1 LTALPLRLIFKN
13 VPQYYQ
19 LSTNKLKIWWDS
31 ARWVALPNSAMAC
44 LLGGLLAYAHGEF
57 NLLYFSIALL
67 GVMVVHL
74 GTNLL
79 DDYADLRA
87 GGAGLRDAVQSGSS
101 DPIRTIKA
109 PYVVSGDIKMN
120 QLLIAACILFALGIA
135 ACIYLTIQSG
145 WPVAVIAAIGA
156 IISFFYSM
164 PPLKFSYRGLGEL
177 VVSAS
182 LGPGICLGT
191 YYAVTGSFSWEPI
204 LIALP
209 VGILVGLILFIH
221 SVMDYRPDTAISKK
235 TLVSVLGS
243 QARAIALLPFIL
255 AAAYVIIILGIISRI
270 LPLTTLLVLLS
281 LPMAVSFIQT
291 SRKIRDGKYDAIRAR
306 WWMGP
311 MEQMLEGHDWFII
324 AWRQARNL
332 LIFFTLLIFI
342 AYFIIIIY

>member
-1 LTALPLRLIFKN
+1 M
-13 VPQYYQ
+13 PQYYQ

-31 ARWVALPNSAMAC
+31 ARWVSLPNSAMAC
-44 LLGGLLAYAHGEF
+44 LLGGLLAYAQGEF
-57 NLLYFSIALL
+57 NLLYFSIAFI

-74 GTNLL
+74 GANLL
-79 DDYADLRA
+79 DDYADLKA
-87 GGAGLRDAVQSGSS
+87 GGIGLRDAVQSKVT
-101 DPIRTIKA
+101 DPVRTVKA
-109 PYVVSGDIKMN
+109 PYVLSGDISMN
-120 QLLIAACILFALGIA
+120 QLLAASFILFALGIA

-145 WPVAVIAAIGA
+145 WPVAVIAAAGA
-156 IISFFYSM
+156 IISFFSSM

-191 YYAVTGSFSWEPI
+191 YYAVTGSFSWAPI

-221 SVMDYRPDTAISKK
+221 SVMDYRPDTAANKK

-255 AAAYVIIILGIISRI
+255 SAAYIIIILGVMMGI
-270 LPLTTLLVLLS
+270 LPATTLLVLLS

-291 SRKIRDGKYDAIRAR
+291 GHKIRDGQYDRIRAR

-311 MEQMLEGHDWFII
+311 MEQMLEGHDWFLI

-342 AYFIIIIY
+342 AYIIVIIY

>member
-1 LTALPLRLIFKN
+1 M
-13 VPQYYQ
+13 
-19 LSTNKLKIWWDS
+19 STNKIKIWWDS
-31 ARWVALPNSAMAC
+31 ARWVSLPNSAMAC
-44 LLGGLLAYAHGEF
+44 LLGGLLAYSHGEF
-57 NLLYFSIALL
+57 NLLYFSIAFL

-79 DDYADLRA
+79 DDYADLKA
-87 GGAGLRDAVQSGSS
+87 GGEGLRETVRSGSP
-101 DPIRTIKA
+101 DPIRTVKA
-109 PYVVSGDIKMN
+109 PYVLSGDIKLN
-120 QLLIAACILFALGIA
+120 QLLIVSLTLFALGIA

-145 WPVAVIAAIGA
+145 WPVAVIAAAGA
-156 IISFFYSM
+156 VISFFYSM
-164 PPLKFSYRGLGEL
+164 PPLKFSYRGMGEL

-209 VGILVGLILFIH
+209 VGILVGLILFVH
-221 SVMDYRPDTAISKK
+221 SVMDYRPDTAASKR
-235 TLVSVLGS
+235 TLVSVVGS

-255 AAAYVIIILGIISRI
+255 AAAYIIIIIGITTGI
-270 LPLTTLLVLLS
+270 LPAATLLVLLS
-281 LPMAVSFIQT
+281 LPMAVSFVQT
-291 SRKIRDGKYDAIRAR
+291 SHKIRDGQYDRIKAR

-332 LIFFTLLIFI
+332 LIFFTLLIII
-342 AYFIIIIY
+342 AYIIVIIS